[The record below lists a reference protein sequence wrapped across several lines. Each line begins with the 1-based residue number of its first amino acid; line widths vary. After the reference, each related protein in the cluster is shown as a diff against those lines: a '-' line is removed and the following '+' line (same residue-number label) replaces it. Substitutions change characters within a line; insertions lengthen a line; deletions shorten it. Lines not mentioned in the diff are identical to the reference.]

1 MAEGVRY
8 IKVAKLDKNGNNQT
22 NILLSLT
29 KLTIPFSSGNV
40 TYDILTRDEHSSYFI
55 YYVENPN
62 LEWADRADIN
72 YSFSGSYTGSHNQ
85 LIYSPPISSSVDN
98 QGFFLQGGLSNG
110 GLGSNGFP
118 IDSYKIDTYIQKNLH
133 VRVSSS
139 FQFSITDSKSATTS
153 VSASVRIVSSPLSI
167 GTNPFSPTIHAES
180 LITQSLQNVN
190 TSPLYFTGS
199 YDLTAQLNSGSITPG
214 DCVYFEIRASKNGE
228 EYGSGI
234 NIQDAVFNNGLFEIS
249 SSISSGPTFNTSP
262 EPNFSTN
269 FSKAYDCQPT
279 FNNIITNRRSY
290 QYQDIDYT
298 SGMFIPTNFDLLIN
312 DTALKAQVQ
321 DSNYTTKR
329 HIRPRYEGSKN
340 TTDDV
345 NSSAITQ
352 STYLQLLHPND
363 DLGVS
368 TFTLPS
374 IESLDSTMHE
384 FSMGGGTSPEIPGCG
399 AVLVANAYNISGK
412 DSVNII
418 SPLDSSYTELLKSK
432 FPQNSKPY
440 ITRYTVP
447 NETIQNNNLSWNDI
461 ADAKV
466 IDTYISPPPLSSYMI
481 GSGNSFTGGTPL
493 NNSTL
498 RMSKYSYAPFIDSDG
513 FYSTASSPFITYT
526 SDDTSDNVI
535 KNGLDLGEN
544 WYITIF
550 NDLPSPVQGNLDIFN
565 SGSDYSYIGL
575 DNNGNYSDPLANHGV
590 YKITGVETPVYG
602 NVNYSMSI
610 SPPLPDTGSGA
621 TRWEFG
627 NAGGKGYLIWKAIS
641 NPSIVFDNVTLSGVG
656 KGNVITE
663 TPTSTVKDN
672 LTYISKKYGE
682 NT

>member
-1 MAEGVRY
+1 MAEGVKY
-8 IKVAKLDKNGNNQT
+8 IKIAKIDGDGVDQT
-22 NILLSLT
+22 LTLQSLT
-29 KLTIPFSSGNV
+29 ELTIPYSTGNV
-40 TYDILTRDEHSSYFI
+40 TYKILSISEQPNYFLYSVDNLNIEH
-55 YYVENPN
+55 
-62 LEWADRADIN
+62 ADRALLDYDFTGSANTNATSVQYAGKLSSEISITSVSDPLLFSTTSSANSTTNIVKLNTYPQKDIFLSVTGSLVVTN
-72 YSFSGSYTGSHNQ
+72 NSTAGVYDPIISITEHQSNGTINELVTQDLSNVGPGGVTTTYNFHLTHTIPSGSTPGTEFGFQLLSKQAVASVTG
-85 LIYSPPISSSVDN
+85 
-98 QGFFLQGGLSNG
+98 
-110 GLGSNGFP
+110 
-118 IDSYKIDTYIQKNLH
+118 
-133 VRVSSS
+133 S
-139 FQFSITDSKSATTS
+139 FQFSDTQVFLTS
-153 VSASVRIVSSPLSI
+153 SV
-167 GTNPFSPTIHAES
+167 A
-180 LITQSLQNVN
+180 
-190 TSPLYFTGS
+190 
-199 YDLTAQLNSGSITPG
+199 
-214 DCVYFEIRASKNGE
+214 
-228 EYGSGI
+228 
-234 NIQDAVFNNGLFEIS
+234 
-249 SSISSGPTFNTSP
+249 SGPAVETIP
-262 EPNFSTN
+262 EPFFTQNFNRSL
-269 FSKAYDCQPT
+269 DCQPT
-279 FNNIITNRRSY
+279 LNNIIINRRSY

-352 STYLQLLHPND
+352 STYLQILHPND

-550 NDLPSPVQGNLDIFN
+550 NDLPSPVQGNLDVFN
-565 SGSDYSYIGL
+565 SGSDYSYISL

-627 NAGGKGYLIWKAIS
+627 NAGGKGYLIWKAIP

-672 LTYISKKYGE
+672 LTYISKTYGE

>member
-1 MAEGVRY
+1 MVEGVKY
-8 IKVAKLDKNGNNQT
+8 IKVAKIDGDGTDQT
-22 NILLSLT
+22 FTLQSLT
-29 KLTIPFSSGNV
+29 ELTIPYSTGNI
-40 TYDILTRDEHSSYFI
+40 TYKILSISEQPNYFL
-55 YYVENPN
+55 YSVDNPN
-62 LEWADRADIN
+62 IEHADRALLDYDFTGSANTNATSVQYAGKLSSEISITSVSDPLLFSATSSANSTINIVKLNTYPQKDIFLSVTGSLVVTN
-72 YSFSGSYTGSHNQ
+72 NSTAGVYDPIISITEHQSNGTINELVTQDLSNVGPGGVTTTYNFHLTHTIPSGSTPGTEFGFQLLSKQAVASVTG
-85 LIYSPPISSSVDN
+85 
-98 QGFFLQGGLSNG
+98 
-110 GLGSNGFP
+110 
-118 IDSYKIDTYIQKNLH
+118 
-133 VRVSSS
+133 S
-139 FQFSITDSKSATTS
+139 FQFSDTQVFLTS
-153 VSASVRIVSSPLSI
+153 SV
-167 GTNPFSPTIHAES
+167 A
-180 LITQSLQNVN
+180 
-190 TSPLYFTGS
+190 
-199 YDLTAQLNSGSITPG
+199 
-214 DCVYFEIRASKNGE
+214 
-228 EYGSGI
+228 
-234 NIQDAVFNNGLFEIS
+234 
-249 SSISSGPTFNTSP
+249 SGPAVETIP
-262 EPNFSTN
+262 EPFFTQNFNRSL
-269 FSKAYDCQPT
+269 DCQPT
-279 FNNIITNRRSY
+279 LNNIIINRRSY

-352 STYLQLLHPND
+352 STYLQILHPND

-550 NDLPSPVQGNLDIFN
+550 NDLPSPVQGNLDVFN

-621 TRWEFG
+621 TKWEFG
-627 NAGGKGYLIWKAIS
+627 GGGKGYLIWKAIP

-672 LTYISKKYGE
+672 LTYISKTYGE